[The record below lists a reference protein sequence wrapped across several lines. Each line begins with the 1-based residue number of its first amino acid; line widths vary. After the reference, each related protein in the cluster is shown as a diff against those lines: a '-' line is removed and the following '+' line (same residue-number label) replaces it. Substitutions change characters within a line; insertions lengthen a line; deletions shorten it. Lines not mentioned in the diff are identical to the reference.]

1 MDKIPFHK
9 IENFTGASCYAVPKA
24 LVIKH
29 NDYFI
34 DDTISVDG
42 DAPKKFIGVY
52 DYRLLNGKHKANRKN
67 WIRYIAKTGHKWYP
81 IESVTELLLN
91 RLFAGL
97 TNCKVYYEGYK
108 ETTFTAILV

>member
-52 DYRLLNGKHKANRKN
+52 DYRLLSGKHKANRKN
-67 WIRYIAKTGHKWYP
+67 WIHYIAKTGHKWYP

-91 RLFAGL
+91 RLFSGL
-97 TNCKVYYEGYK
+97 TNCKMCR
-108 ETTFTAILV
+108 L

>member
-42 DAPKKFIGVY
+42 DAPKIFIGVY
-52 DYRLLNGKHKANRKN
+52 DYRLLSGKHKANRNN

-91 RLFAGL
+91 RFFSGL
-97 TNCKVYYEGYK
+97 TNCIKCR
-108 ETTFTAILV
+108 L